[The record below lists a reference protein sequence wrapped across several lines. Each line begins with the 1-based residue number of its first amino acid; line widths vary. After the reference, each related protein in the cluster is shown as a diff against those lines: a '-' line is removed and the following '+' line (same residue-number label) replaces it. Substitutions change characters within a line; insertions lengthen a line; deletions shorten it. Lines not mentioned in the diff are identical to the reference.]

1 MQYVKNV
8 SLKRQIIMVP
18 ASKPRKPRRTKV
30 AIEQAVMNAVHS
42 LIEEVGFNKIT
53 LTGIAARA
61 QIEPTVFYRRYSNL
75 DELFEIYTHK
85 YDYWLAGISELMP
98 TDLSDEESM
107 KWILLNLIRALHK
120 NRGMQQLLIWE
131 LSDDNPVTRRTATLR
146 EKINE
151 TLINELEKKFH
162 ATGVDLSVLA
172 ALIISGIYYLILHRN
187 MSTFCNVD
195 FSSKSGRDRL
205 EKSVDQL
212 VSLLFMAV
220 NMQKAAT
227 LQSEN

>member
-1 MQYVKNV
+1 MSVAAKT
-8 SLKRQIIMVP
+8 
-18 ASKPRKPRRTKV
+18 PRKPRRTKAV
-30 AIEQAVMNAVHS
+30 IEQAVMDAVHS
-42 LIEEVGFNKIT
+42 LIEEVGFNKVT

-61 QIEPTVFYRRYSNL
+61 QIEPTVFYRRYTNL
-75 DELFEIYTHK
+75 DQLFEEYTHK
-85 YDYWLAGISELMP
+85 YDYWLAGIAELMP
-98 TDLSDEESM
+98 PDLSDEDSM
-107 KWILLNLIRALHK
+107 KWILLNLVRALHK

-151 TLINELEKKFH
+151 SLIRELEKRFDM
-162 ATGVDLSVLA
+162 TGVDMSVLA

-205 EKSVDQL
+205 EKTIDHL
-212 VSLLFMAV
+212 VSILFSTLRSQQALLS
-220 NMQKAAT
+220 Q
-227 LQSEN
+227 Q

>member
-1 MQYVKNV
+1 
-8 SLKRQIIMVP
+8 MVP

>member
-1 MQYVKNV
+1 MATL
-8 SLKRQIIMVP
+8 SG
-18 ASKPRKPRRTKV
+18 KPRKPRRTKAV
-30 AIEQAVMNAVHS
+30 IEQAVMDAVHD
-42 LIEEVGFNKIT
+42 LIEELGFNKVT

-85 YDYWLAGISELMP
+85 YDYWLAGIAELMP
-98 TDLSDEESM
+98 TDLNDEESM

-151 TLINELEKKFH
+151 SLIRELEKRFDLS
-162 ATGVDLSVLA
+162 GVDLSVLA

-205 EKSVDQL
+205 EKTIDQL
-212 VSLLFMAV
+212 VTIIF
-220 NMQKAAT
+220 AAIRS
-227 LQSEN
+227 QQAQVEQG

>member
-1 MQYVKNV
+1 MPAPVK
-8 SLKRQIIMVP
+8 KT
-18 ASKPRKPRRTKV
+18 RKPRRTKA
-30 AIEQAVMNAVHS
+30 AIEQAVMDAVNA
-42 LIEEVGFNKIT
+42 LIEEVGFNKVT

-85 YDYWLAGISELMP
+85 YDYWLAGIAELMP
-98 TDLSDEESM
+98 QDMSDEESM
-107 KWILLNLIRALHK
+107 KWILLNLTRALHK

-131 LSDDNPVTRRTATLR
+131 LSDDNPVTRRTAALR

-151 TLINELEKKFH
+151 TLIRELEKRFEN
-162 ATGVDLSVLA
+162 TGVDLSVLA

-195 FSSKSGRDRL
+195 FSSKSGRERL
-205 EKSVDQL
+205 EKTIDQL
-212 VSLLFMAV
+212 VSILFATMRA
-220 NMQKAAT
+220 QQAAALET
-227 LQSEN
+227 A

>member
-1 MQYVKNV
+1 MSVAAKT
-8 SLKRQIIMVP
+8 
-18 ASKPRKPRRTKV
+18 PRKPRRTKAV
-30 AIEQAVMNAVHS
+30 IEQAVMDAVHS
-42 LIEEVGFNKIT
+42 LIEEVGFNKVT

-61 QIEPTVFYRRYSNL
+61 QIEPTVFYRRYTNL
-75 DELFEIYTHK
+75 DQLFEEYTHK
-85 YDYWLAGISELMP
+85 YDYWLAGIAELMP
-98 TDLSDEESM
+98 PDLSDEDSM
-107 KWILLNLIRALHK
+107 KWILLNLVRALHK

-151 TLINELEKKFH
+151 SLIRELEKRFDM
-162 ATGVDLSVLA
+162 TGVDMSVLA

-205 EKSVDQL
+205 EKTIDQL
-212 VSLLFMAV
+212 VSILFSTLRSQQALLS
-220 NMQKAAT
+220 Q
-227 LQSEN
+227 Q

>member
-1 MQYVKNV
+1 MT
-8 SLKRQIIMVP
+8 VP
-18 ASKPRKPRRTKV
+18 TKKPRKPRRSKAV
-30 AIEQAVMNAVHS
+30 IEQAVLDAVHS
-42 LIEEVGFNKIT
+42 LIEEVGFSKVT

-85 YDYWLAGISELMP
+85 YDYWFAGVAELMP
-98 TDLSDEESM
+98 PDLSHEDSM
-107 KWILLNLIRALHK
+107 KWILLNLARALHK

-151 TLINELEKKFH
+151 SLIKELEKQFNMS
-162 ATGVDLSVLA
+162 GVDLNVLT
-172 ALIISGIYYLILHRN
+172 ALIISGIYYLILHRD

-195 FSSKSGRDRL
+195 FGTKAGRDRL
-205 EKSVDQL
+205 DNTISQL
-212 VSLLFMAV
+212 VDIIFACV
-220 NMQKAAT
+220 RQQ
-227 LQSEN
+227 QSQHIVSKETAETN